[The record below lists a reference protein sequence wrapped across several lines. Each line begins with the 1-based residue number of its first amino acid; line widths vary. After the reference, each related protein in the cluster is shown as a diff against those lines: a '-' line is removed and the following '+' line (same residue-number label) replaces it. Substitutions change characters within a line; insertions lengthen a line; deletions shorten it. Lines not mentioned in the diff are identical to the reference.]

1 VVEAA
6 RSNQPKYN
14 LNIKKWSAKDMNR
27 KSAMVVNPSGT
38 DPLTR
43 EHEQNSEAQGVANR
57 RSFLKKSL
65 VAGAVAT
72 AGATVLSKV
81 PNAFGQSRS
90 GSLAKGD
97 VAILRFLAAAE
108 IIESDL
114 WLQYQELGGVQDDE
128 VSQLASK
135 LIPGYP
141 ARATGGNPLYMQDL
155 VPLDGDMS
163 QYIHDNT
170 EDELTHEVFI
180 NKYLASKGAPMVDLD
195 QFRTL
200 PSSKATGANQFGRLT
215 NLMQLSV
222 DTSWWTRYRSRNKNP
237 DFGDTFPQAVPSLAV
252 GQHPAIPRTDNDAN
266 DANFFQAIVNTAGF
280 HFAFIEQG
288 GTSLYPQLAQRV
300 SNVEVLRILLSIGG
314 VEIAHFQTWQDKA
327 GNAPHLDV
335 VDPVTGVKVTF
346 PDLNSPPFGGENFQT
361 NLIMPEP
368 TAFISRQLPGCS
380 IIRPTATKGAAM
392 GALASLTADGL
403 FIGQSAAFFGF
414 MRELA
419 ETADVARREVN

>member
-1 VVEAA
+1 M
-6 RSNQPKYN
+6 RS
-14 LNIKKWSAKDMNR
+14 
-27 KSAMVVNPSGT
+27 KSAMEVKVNST
-38 DPLTR
+38 DPLTSED
-43 EHEQNSEAQGVANR
+43 EHNSEEQGVANR

-72 AGATVLSKV
+72 AGVGVLAKV
-81 PNAFGQSRS
+81 PFAFGQNSH
-90 GSLAKGD
+90 GSLTKGD

-128 VSQLASK
+128 VAELAS
-135 LIPGYP
+135 YP
-141 ARATGGNPLYMQDL
+141 AKATGGNPLYMQDL
-155 VPLDGDMS
+155 LPLDSDMS

-180 NKYLASKGAPMVDLD
+180 NKYLASKGAPIVNLD

-200 PSSKATGANQFGRLT
+200 PNSKATGANQFGRLT
-215 NLMQLSV
+215 NLMHLTV
-222 DTSWWTRYRSRNKNP
+222 DTSWWTRYRSRSKNP
-237 DFGDTFPQAVPSLAV
+237 DFGDSFPQAIPSIAV

-288 GTSLYPQLAQRV
+288 GSSLYPQLAQRV

-314 VEIAHFQTWQDKA
+314 VEIAHFQTWHDKA
-327 GNAPHLDV
+327 GNAPQLTDV

-346 PDLNSPPFGGENFQT
+346 SDLNSPPFGGEDFQT

-368 TAFISRQLPGCS
+368 TVFLSRHLPACS
-380 IIRPTATKGAAM
+380 IIRPTETKGAATA
-392 GALASLTADGL
+392 ALASLTADGL
-403 FIGQSAAFFGF
+403 FIGQSNAFFGF
-414 MRELA
+414 MRNLA
-419 ETADVARREVN
+419 EDADAARREE

>member
-1 VVEAA
+1 
-6 RSNQPKYN
+6 
-14 LNIKKWSAKDMNR
+14 MNW
-27 KSAMVVNPSGT
+27 KSAIEVNSSST
-38 DPLTR
+38 DSLTIED
-43 EHEQNSEAQGVANR
+43 EHNSEKQGVANR
-57 RSFLKKSL
+57 RSFLKKGL

-72 AGATVLSKV
+72 AGVGVFAKV
-81 PNAFGQSRS
+81 PSAFGQNSR
-90 GSLAKGD
+90 GSLTKGD
-97 VAILRFLAAAE
+97 VDILRFLAAAE

-128 VSQLASK
+128 VSKLASR

-141 ARATGGNPLYMQDL
+141 AQPTGGNPLYTQDL

-180 NKYLASKGAPMVDLD
+180 NKYLASKGAPMVNLD

-215 NLMQLSV
+215 NLMQLTV

-237 DFGDTFPQAVPSLAV
+237 DFGDTFPQAIPSLAV

-300 SNVEVLRILLSIGG
+300 SNVEVLRILLSSGG

-327 GNAPHLDV
+327 GNAPHLTDI

-368 TAFISRQLPGCS
+368 TTFLSRQLPGCS
-380 IIRPTATKGAAM
+380 IIRPTETTRAATA
-392 GALASLTADGL
+392 ALASLTADGL

-414 MRELA
+414 VRDLA
-419 ETADVARREVN
+419 ENADAARREH